1 MLPEEQVLYINRYGE
16 RHMKIIFGGITAL
29 VGAVLV
35 WGGIHEGQTMM
46 WVIGGVI
53 AYTGYKV
60 VTS

>member
-1 MLPEEQVLYINRYGE
+1 
-16 RHMKIIFGGITAL
+16 MKIIFGGITAL